1 MELPKSPVQ
10 TTINLLAELRNR
22 PDGWGA
28 IAAQNIL
35 LNKSGND
42 AEQAEAEM
50 CAFSAAGEII
60 GDEDLQGE
68 STRVIGLG
76 RTAGQKTL
84 ELMAVMVATIR

>member
-22 PDGWGA
+22 PDGWGT

-42 AEQAEAEM
+42 AEQPPGWMEHHRCPKHIAQQEW
-50 CAFSAAGEII
+50 
-60 GDEDLQGE
+60 
-68 STRVIGLG
+68 
-76 RTAGQKTL
+76 
-84 ELMAVMVATIR
+84 